1 MVAGQQLEEISSAY
15 FEGGGE
21 EENGLL
27 HDSDILDMDKAEL
40 LLGRDID
47 IFSSSEAEDVPADS
61 VTTRFSTKKFP
72 NNIFKYFNQVQQT
85 FECLQ
90 RGSRKCVL
98 IRIK

>member
-61 VTTRFSTKKFP
+61 VTTRFSTKKIP

-85 FECLQ
+85 IECLQ

>member
-61 VTTRFSTKKFP
+61 VTTRFSTKKIL

-85 FECLQ
+85 IECLQ

>member
-72 NNIFKYFNQVQQT
+72 TIFSNLSTRSSRPLSAY
-85 FECLQ
+85 
-90 RGSRKCVL
+90 RGGRENVC
-98 IRIK
+98 

>member
-61 VTTRFSTKKFP
+61 VTTRFSTKKSQ

-85 FECLQ
+85 IECLQ

>member
-61 VTTRFSTKKFP
+61 VTTRFSTKKIPKQYFQ
-72 NNIFKYFNQVQQT
+72 IF
-85 FECLQ
+85 EP
-90 RGSRKCVL
+90 GPADH
-98 IRIK
+98 

>member
-21 EENGLL
+21 EDNGLL

-47 IFSSSEAEDVPADS
+47 IFSSSEAEDTPPDTV
-61 VTTRFSTKKFP
+61 TRFSANLPQFP
-72 NNIFKYFNQVQQT
+72 PFTQFSRSSRPLSAY
-85 FECLQ
+85 
-90 RGSRKCVL
+90 RGGRENVC
-98 IRIK
+98 

>member
-21 EENGLL
+21 EDNGLL

-47 IFSSSEAEDVPADS
+47 IFSSSEAEDAPPDAVA
-61 VTTRFSTKKFP
+61 RFSLILVSSHSIKFTRSSRP
-72 NNIFKYFNQVQQT
+72 LSAY
-85 FECLQ
+85 
-90 RGSRKCVL
+90 RGGRENVC
-98 IRIK
+98 

>member
-21 EENGLL
+21 EDNGLL

-47 IFSSSEAEDVPADS
+47 IFSSSEAEDAPPDAVARLS
-61 VTTRFSTKKFP
+61 LILVSSSSFKFTRSGRP
-72 NNIFKYFNQVQQT
+72 LSAY
-85 FECLQ
+85 
-90 RGSRKCVL
+90 RGGRENVC
-98 IRIK
+98 

>member
-61 VTTRFSTKKFP
+61 VTTRFSAKKSATIFS
-72 NNIFKYFNQVQQT
+72 NILTRSSRPLSAY
-85 FECLQ
+85 
-90 RGSRKCVL
+90 RGGRENVC
-98 IRIK
+98 

>member
-1 MVAGQQLEEISSAY
+1 MEEISSAY

-61 VTTRFSTKKFP
+61 VTTRFSAKKKFP
-72 NNIFKYFNQVQQT
+72 TIFQNILT
-85 FECLQ
+85 RSSRPLSAS
-90 RGSRKCVL
+90 RGGRENVC
-98 IRIK
+98 

>member
-21 EENGLL
+21 EDNGLL

-47 IFSSSEAEDVPADS
+47 LFSSSEAEDAPPDAVA
-61 VTTRFSTKKFP
+61 RFSLILVSSSAIQFIRSSRP
-72 NNIFKYFNQVQQT
+72 LSAY
-85 FECLQ
+85 
-90 RGSRKCVL
+90 RGGRENVC
-98 IRIK
+98 

>member
-21 EENGLL
+21 EDNGLL

-47 IFSSSEAEDVPADS
+47 IFSSSEAEDAPPDAVPRFLNLYQLFFPLLS
-61 VTTRFSTKKFP
+61 IFTRSSRP
-72 NNIFKYFNQVQQT
+72 LSAY
-85 FECLQ
+85 
-90 RGSRKCVL
+90 RGGRENVC
-98 IRIK
+98 

>member
-1 MVAGQQLEEISSAY
+1 MEEISSAY

-61 VTTRFSTKKFP
+61 VTTRFSTTKKFP
-72 NNIFKYFNQVQQT
+72 NNIFKSFDQVQQT
-85 FECLQ
+85 IECLQ

>member
-1 MVAGQQLEEISSAY
+1 MEEISSAY

-61 VTTRFSTKKFP
+61 VTTRFSTKKNPKTIFS
-72 NNIFKYFNQVQQT
+72 NILTRSSRPLSAY
-85 FECLQ
+85 
-90 RGSRKCVL
+90 RGGRENVC
-98 IRIK
+98 

>member
-61 VTTRFSTKKFP
+61 VTTRFSAKNFP
-72 NNIFKYFNQVQQT
+72 NNIFKSSNQVQQT
-85 FECLQ
+85 IECLQ

>member
-21 EENGLL
+21 EDNGLL

-47 IFSSSEAEDVPADS
+47 IFSSSEAEDAPPDAVP
-61 VTTRFSTKKFP
+61 RFSKP
-72 NNIFKYFNQVQQT
+72 NFSSICNQIYRSSRP
-85 FECLQ
+85 LSAY
-90 RGSRKCVL
+90 RGGRENVC
-98 IRIK
+98 

>member
-21 EENGLL
+21 EDNGLL

-47 IFSSSEAEDVPADS
+47 IFSSSEAEDAPPDAVA
-61 VTTRFSTKKFP
+61 RFSTISFFLFFPIKFTRSSRP
-72 NNIFKYFNQVQQT
+72 LSAY
-85 FECLQ
+85 
-90 RGSRKCVL
+90 RGGRENVC
-98 IRIK
+98 

>member
-21 EENGLL
+21 EDNGLL

-47 IFSSSEAEDVPADS
+47 IFSSSEAEDTPPDTV
-61 VTTRFSTKKFP
+61 TRFSISSIHTP
-72 NNIFKYFNQVQQT
+72 SNLLGQVDP
-85 FECLQ
+85 
-90 RGSRKCVL
+90 
-98 IRIK
+98 

>member
-21 EENGLL
+21 EDNGLL

-47 IFSSSEAEDVPADS
+47 IFSSSEAEDTPPDTV
-61 VTTRFSTKKFP
+61 TRFSANLPHFP
-72 NNIFKYFNQVQQT
+72 PFTLHPIF
-85 FECLQ
+85 
-90 RGSRKCVL
+90 
-98 IRIK
+98 

>member
-61 VTTRFSTKKFP
+61 VTTRFSTKKSP
-72 NNIFKYFNQVQQT
+72 NNIFKSFNQVQQT
-85 FECLQ
+85 IECLQ

-98 IRIK
+98 IKD

>member
-21 EENGLL
+21 EDNGLL

-47 IFSSSEAEDVPADS
+47 IFSSSSGAEDAPPEAVA
-61 VTTRFSTKKFP
+61 RFF
-72 NNIFKYFNQVQQT
+72 FF
-85 FECLQ
+85 
-90 RGSRKCVL
+90 
-98 IRIK
+98 

>member
-61 VTTRFSTKKFP
+61 VTTRFSTIKFQT
-72 NNIFKYFNQVQQT
+72 IFSNLSTRSSRPLSAY
-85 FECLQ
+85 
-90 RGSRKCVL
+90 RGGRENVC
-98 IRIK
+98 